1 MSIEQTKK
9 GPLERFLRGVEILG
23 NKIPN
28 PMLLFISL
36 CIIVIAASA
45 ICSIFDVSAVN
56 PVTGEVVKVVNLFS
70 RDGFVQMLTKF
81 VSNFTGTPAM
91 GLTLTCMLGVGVAE
105 ASGLFHTALH
115 GLAKAKG
122 SDLKV
127 IVIFT
132 FVCVMADCAGGAG
145 FVVLPP
151 LGAMI
156 WAAMG
161 RNPFAGMFAAYASVS
176 GAFASN
182 FMITSMDVINM
193 GFTEAAAQLLIPDI
207 TLAPS
212 MNWYFSSVSVVFLTI
227 FSTLVTLKIVE
238 PRLGRYTGDFV
249 SENTEPT
256 AQDKK
261 GLRCALTAFLIYIA
275 VVVILCVTGVLADES
290 GSLISSSAP
299 LMSGM
304 TVLIALMFAI
314 PGVAFGYGSGRFKKF
329 DDVAASMS
337 TAMGNMATYIAL
349 FYFIAQFLA
358 YFDWS
363 NLGIVLAIHGANLLE
378 SSGLPIW
385 GILILF
391 VVMCCFLNL
400 FIGSAS
406 TKWSILASVFVPM
419 FMLMGYSPALVQMA
433 YRIGDAVTNPMNVSD
448 AYFGMLLALAQK
460 YDKRA
465 GFGTLMSN
473 TMPYVIV
480 FFLFMVAELLIWFFL
495 NLPLG
500 PNSFVTFDISAY
512 GG

>member
-1 MSIEQTKK
+1 MGEIGKKSIM
-9 GPLERFLRGVEILG
+9 ERFLYRVEVLG

-45 ICSIFDVSAVN
+45 ICSFFNVSAIN
-56 PVTGEVVKVVNLFS
+56 PVTGELVEVVNLFS
-70 RDGFVQMLTKF
+70 REGFIKMLTNF
-81 VSNFTGTPAM
+81 VTNFTGTSAM

-105 ASGLFHTALH
+105 ASGLFHVALR

-127 IVIFT
+127 IVVFT
-132 FVCVMADCAGGAG
+132 FVCIMADCAGGAG

-156 WAAMG
+156 WSAMG

-193 GFTEAAAQLLIPDI
+193 GFTEAAAQLLVPDI
-207 TLAPS
+207 TLNPS
-212 MNWYFSSVSVVFLTI
+212 MNWFFSAVSVIFLTL
-227 FSTLVTLKIVE
+227 FSVLVTVKIVE
-238 PRLGRYTGDFV
+238 PRLGEYTGDYR
-249 SENTEPT
+249 EKADDPT
-256 AQDKK
+256 PNDQK
-261 GLRCALTAFLIYIA
+261 GLRAALIAFVVYIA
-275 VVVILCVTGVLADES
+275 VVALLCVTGVLADEN
-290 GSLISSSAP
+290 GSLIASSAP
-299 LMSGM
+299 LMTGM

-314 PGVAFGYGSGRFKKF
+314 PGIAFGYASGRFKKF
-329 DDVAASMS
+329 DDVAA
-337 TAMGNMATYIAL
+337 AMTSAMAGMAGYIAL
-349 FYFIAQFLA
+349 FYFIAQFLK

-363 NLGIVLAIHGANLLE
+363 NLGLILAIGGANLLE

-385 GILILF
+385 LILILF

-433 YRIGDAVTNPMNVSD
+433 YRIGDAVTNPMNVTD

-473 TMPYVIV
+473 TMPYVVV

-495 NLPLG
+495 DLPLG
-500 PNSFVTFDISAY
+500 PNSPVSY
-512 GG
+512 VLPS